1 MFHDPLPE
9 EPAEFIEA
17 VHDFFLYTHKLL
29 FSFPWFKLMN
39 TPAWK
44 KFCKAQDTA
53 IGIGQRYVDRKLT
66 EIQETDGQPE
76 NIINQKGLGYISL

>member
-1 MFHDPLPE
+1 
-9 EPAEFIEA
+9 
-17 VHDFFLYTHKLL
+17 
-29 FSFPWFKLMN
+29 MN